1 MRLGRR
7 RTPTPLRTPRTVS
20 SRPVT
25 FFILRRALLHSGMSL
40 AELPLTVPLLAT
52 ITQQTQTQFSGG
64 FFWEVFKQP
73 KPGMNEATPTQVAQA
88 VCNVVLPGS
97 PRCAGTLPVW
107 QN

>member
-1 MRLGRR
+1 M
-7 RTPTPLRTPRTVS
+7 S
-20 SRPVT
+20 SRPSARLYPLFSLCKRSVAFRVPRT
-25 FFILRRALLHSGMSL
+25 L

-52 ITQQTQTQFSGG
+52 ITQQTQAQFSGG

-107 QN
+107 PN